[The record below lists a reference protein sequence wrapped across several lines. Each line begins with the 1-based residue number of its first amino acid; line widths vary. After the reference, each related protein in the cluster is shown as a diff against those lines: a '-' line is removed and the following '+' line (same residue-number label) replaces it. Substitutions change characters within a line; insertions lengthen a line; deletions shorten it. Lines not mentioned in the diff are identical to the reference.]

1 MNGYI
6 LDTSFLSAFCNKDDS
21 NHDIALEIT
30 KSFNTSL
37 PILIPVVVFAEISR
51 IPFANLRERTL
62 KICLDTVDC
71 VLELEETEVLEY
83 IYFSKYLPKSCTA
96 IDSLLLYFASLYGCK
111 LITFD
116 KGLLR
121 LV

>member
-6 LDTSFLSAFCNKDDS
+6 LDSSFLSAFCNKDDS
-21 NHDIALEIT
+21 NHDVALEIA
-30 KSFNTSL
+30 KNFNISS

-51 IPFANLRERTL
+51 IPFANLREKTL
-62 KICLDTVDC
+62 KICLDTVDY
-71 VLELEETEVLEY
+71 VLELEETEILDY
-83 IYFSKYLPKSCTA
+83 LDFSKYLPKSCTA
-96 IDSLLLYFASLYGCK
+96 IDSLLLYFASSYGCK